1 MCVFGVGLGRD
12 LLCFGSSRTGRVHS
26 RVMSRLVRKR
36 VVTRQLLNAHTYAY
50 SGFFF
55 SLSLMIRMKRK
66 LIVCIVYALD
76 GMMMMIRVCVC
87 LIRSGPV
94 QDISREREGHGCVR
108 EGCGG
113 V

>member
-1 MCVFGVGLGRD
+1 
-12 LLCFGSSRTGRVHS
+12 
-26 RVMSRLVRKR
+26 
-36 VVTRQLLNAHTYAY
+36 
-50 SGFFF
+50 
-55 SLSLMIRMKRK
+55 MKRK

>member
-1 MCVFGVGLGRD
+1 MFRFKPDWARAQSCYEQAGTKACCHKAALE
-12 LLCFGSSRTGRVHS
+12 RTY
-26 RVMSRLVRKR
+26 VRIFSF
-36 VVTRQLLNAHTYAY
+36 L
-50 SGFFF
+50 
-55 SLSLMIRMKRK
+55 SLSLKIRVKRK
-66 LIVCIVYALD
+66 LTVCIVYALD